1 MEAHQP
7 AGLGP
12 STRARHLP
20 AGRVLRG
27 MKRDLTGRDLYA
39 RVERLQHLV
48 QHRLEWRGYTERQRT
63 TRTIIR
69 RAGTLRMQI
78 TQPCGTD
85 PLPRARRRLFLRAR
99 GGGPRQQASLS
110 SARAEERSCARAGAL
125 LARAFK
131 CTRR

>member
-1 MEAHQP
+1 MNQAKRSLRASTRPWAGALPARPLRAVRGFHLDRTSMEAHQP

-48 QHRLEWRGYTERQRT
+48 QHRLEW
-63 TRTIIR
+63 
-69 RAGTLRMQI
+69 
-78 TQPCGTD
+78 
-85 PLPRARRRLFLRAR
+85 
-99 GGGPRQQASLS
+99 
-110 SARAEERSCARAGAL
+110 
-125 LARAFK
+125 
-131 CTRR
+131 

>member
-48 QHRLEWRGYTERQRT
+48 QHRLEWVGYTERQRT
-63 TRTIIR
+63 TRTSIR
-69 RAGTLRMQI
+69 RAGTLRTQI
-78 TQPCGTD
+78 TQPCAA
-85 PLPRARRRLFLRAR
+85 PIRCRAGA
-99 GGGPRQQASLS
+99 GGFF
-110 SARAEERSCARAGAL
+110 CARAVEGL
-125 LARAFK
+125 DSKLP
-131 CTRR
+131 